1 MQAGKLRHRLVF
13 QEKTE
18 TQSRS
23 GAAVETWA
31 DSFSVYGAFEP
42 LGGREFPV
50 NQKRIAETTARFRV
64 RYRPDIDVDIN
75 RISHN
80 SQTWNILAVLPV
92 DGRNIELL
100 IEASELR

>member
-13 QEKTE
+13 QTKTDSQ
-18 TQSRS
+18 TSS
-23 GAAVETWA
+23 GASVETWA

-42 LGGREFPV
+42 VGGREFPV

-64 RYRPDIDVDIN
+64 RYRPGVDVDST
-75 RISHN
+75 RIVHN